1 MDEWVWSNGGMILT
15 GENWS
20 TGRKTLYSVA
30 AIFNKKYSAV
40 YKNTKYF
47 LDNLNFLG
55 VREICHYTQLFTCK
69 IPSLELLLFMQY
81 LQTSTITKH
90 ETYFNDD
97 PVHQSRYHISLQFHF
112 KILCD
117 QKFECVIDA
126 ENYALTHHYKYWC
139 QFQLSLKVVY
149 LKNCIG
155 LTEDTSLLFH
165 LNCTMQFV
173 GLNTVYSV

>member
-1 MDEWVWSNGGMILT
+1 MQQSCLLPKWLLLLHIIPAYGKWWENHGTWMITNFPL
-15 GENWS
+15 S
-20 TGRKTLYSVA
+20 SVTEGT

-97 PVHQSRYHISLQFHF
+97 PVHQSRYHISLHISFQNIMWP
-112 KILCD
+112 KIWMCNRCRNLCNNPT
-117 QKFECVIDA
+117 F
-126 ENYALTHHYKYWC
+126 
-139 QFQLSLKVVY
+139 
-149 LKNCIG
+149 
-155 LTEDTSLLFH
+155 
-165 LNCTMQFV
+165 
-173 GLNTVYSV
+173 